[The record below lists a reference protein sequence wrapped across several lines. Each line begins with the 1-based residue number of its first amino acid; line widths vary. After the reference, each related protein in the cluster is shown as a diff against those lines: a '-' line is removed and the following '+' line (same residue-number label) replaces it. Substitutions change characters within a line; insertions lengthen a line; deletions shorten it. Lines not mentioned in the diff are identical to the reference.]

1 MERCSETLRP
11 PGRNFMREMLQVRQF
26 MTTPV
31 TSLSSTARLLE
42 AGLLLRAGRIRHIP
56 IIDDGQ
62 LVGIL
67 SDRDIQRCTPSM
79 LTRVAAEEYNAI
91 FENTPISRVM
101 TREPQHVSPDTPLQ
115 TAAELLRAHKLGC
128 LLVVE
133 DGNVVGIITKD
144 DMLAALVKLLDEV
157 PAK

>member
-1 MERCSETLRP
+1 
-11 PGRNFMREMLQVRQF
+11 MREVPVVREF
-26 MTTPV
+26 MKSPV
-31 TSLSSTARLLE
+31 TSLPSSARLLE

-79 LTRVAAEEYNAI
+79 LTRVTAEEYNAI
-91 FENTPISRVM
+91 FEDTLVARVM
-101 TREPQHVSPDTPLQ
+101 TRDPQHISPNESLV
-115 TAAELLRAHKLGC
+115 AAAAQLRSQKLGC
-128 LLVVE
+128 LPVVE
-133 DGNVVGIITKD
+133 NGQVVGIITKD
-144 DMLAALVKLLDEV
+144 DMLVALVRLLEES

>member
-1 MERCSETLRP
+1 MGQIP
-11 PGRNFMREMLQVRQF
+11 AVRQF
-26 MTTPV
+26 MTSPV
-31 TSLSSTARLLE
+31 TSLPSSARLLE

-79 LTRVAAEEYNAI
+79 LARVTADEYNAI
-91 FENTPISRVM
+91 FENTLVGRVM
-101 TREPQHVSPDTPLQ
+101 TRDPQHVSPDTPLD
-115 TAAELLRAHKLGC
+115 AAAAQLRAQKLGC

-133 DGNVVGIITKD
+133 NGQVVGIITKD
-144 DMLAALVKLLDEV
+144 DMLAALVRLLKESGA
-157 PAK
+157 P